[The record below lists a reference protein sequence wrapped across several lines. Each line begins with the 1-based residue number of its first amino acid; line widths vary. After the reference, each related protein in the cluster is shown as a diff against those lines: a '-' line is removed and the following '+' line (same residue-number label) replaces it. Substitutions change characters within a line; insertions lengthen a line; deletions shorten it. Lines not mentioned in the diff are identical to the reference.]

1 MIMMMAL
8 LRITAFILVVIKMK
22 KLKIRQYW
30 TEFGRPWYVI
40 RYGHKGCDYI
50 TASGKNVELAVSTA
64 IERGE
69 RIRSWDSEPLVYQ

>member
-1 MIMMMAL
+1 
-8 LRITAFILVVIKMK
+8 MK

-30 TEFGRPWYVI
+30 TEFGIPWYVI
-40 RYGHKGCDYI
+40 RYGHHSWDYI
-50 TASGKNVELAVSTA
+50 TTTGRNAESAILIA